1 MLETI
6 GSIVLKYW
14 VEFIL
19 GLIVAGGGFL
29 IKRYLRLEK
38 EERQREQREY
48 FDKMLEKI
56 QSDNQQILKS
66 LEKEHDKMNQNS
78 EDKYNE
84 INTKVDKAL
93 EAGREESKADD
104 AVLEKEIS
112 AMKKNITALT
122 AGVLSMQGKEF
133 INNCRKLLA
142 EDHIITLDE
151 WEELDIDH
159 TAYNGLGGNHKGDH
173 LFSLVKK
180 KVEAGFA
187 EDQRPIT
194 LSRLQVKNFQSDIDT
209 DPAFYSYFGHIVSEI
224 KHEFSSRKYRFS
236 MQIRR

>member
-1 MLETI
+1 MLATI

-14 VEFIL
+14 VELIL
-19 GLIVAGGGFL
+19 GLIVAGGGFV

-48 FDKMLEKI
+48 FDKMLDKI
-56 QSDNQQILKS
+56 QKENQQVLKH
-66 LEKEHDKMNQNS
+66 LEKEHDTMNQNS
-78 EDKYNE
+78 EDRYDE

-104 AVLEKEIS
+104 AVLEKEIV
-112 AMKKNITALT
+112 AVEKNIAALT

-133 INNCRKLLA
+133 RNNCRKLLA
-142 EDHIITLDE
+142 EDHVITLDE
-151 WEELDIDH
+151 WEELDKDH
-159 TAYNGLGGNHKGDH
+159 MAYNGLGGNHKGDH

-187 EDQRPIT
+187 EDQRP
-194 LSRLQVKNFQSDIDT
+194 KD
-209 DPAFYSYFGHIVSEI
+209 E
-224 KHEFSSRKYRFS
+224 
-236 MQIRR
+236 

>member
-38 EERQREQREY
+38 EERQREQKEY

-56 QSDNQQILKS
+56 QTENQNVLKS

-187 EDQRPIT
+187 EDQRP
-194 LSRLQVKNFQSDIDT
+194 K
-209 DPAFYSYFGHIVSEI
+209 E
-224 KHEFSSRKYRFS
+224 E
-236 MQIRR
+236 

>member
-38 EERQREQREY
+38 EERQREQKEY

-56 QSDNQQILKS
+56 QSENQQMLKS

-133 INNCRKLLA
+133 INNYRKLLA

-187 EDQRPIT
+187 EDQRP
-194 LSRLQVKNFQSDIDT
+194 K
-209 DPAFYSYFGHIVSEI
+209 E
-224 KHEFSSRKYRFS
+224 E
-236 MQIRR
+236 

>member
-6 GSIVLKYW
+6 GSIILKYW
-14 VEFIL
+14 VELIL
-19 GLIVAGGGFL
+19 GLIVTGGGFV

-38 EERQREQREY
+38 EERQREQKEY
-48 FDKMLEKI
+48 FDNVLKKI
-56 QSDNQQILKS
+56 QTENQHVLKS

-78 EDKYNE
+78 EDKYDE
-84 INTKVDKAL
+84 INTKVDQAL
-93 EAGREESKADD
+93 EAGREESKSDD

-112 AMKKNITALT
+112 ALEKNITALT

-133 INNCRKLLA
+133 RNNCRKLLA
-142 EDHIITLDE
+142 EDHVITLDE
-151 WEELDIDH
+151 WEELDKDH

-187 EDQRPIT
+187 EDQRP
-194 LSRLQVKNFQSDIDT
+194 K
-209 DPAFYSYFGHIVSEI
+209 E
-224 KHEFSSRKYRFS
+224 E
-236 MQIRR
+236 

>member
-56 QSDNQQILKS
+56 QSNNQQILKS

-112 AMKKNITALT
+112 VMKKNITALT

-187 EDQRPIT
+187 EDQRP
-194 LSRLQVKNFQSDIDT
+194 K
-209 DPAFYSYFGHIVSEI
+209 E
-224 KHEFSSRKYRFS
+224 E
-236 MQIRR
+236 

>member
-93 EAGREESKADD
+93 EAGRKESKADD

-173 LFSLVKK
+173 LFLLVKK

-187 EDQRPIT
+187 EDQRP
-194 LSRLQVKNFQSDIDT
+194 K
-209 DPAFYSYFGHIVSEI
+209 E
-224 KHEFSSRKYRFS
+224 E
-236 MQIRR
+236 

>member
-38 EERQREQREY
+38 EERQREQKEY

-56 QSDNQQILKS
+56 QSENQHVLKS

-78 EDKYNE
+78 ENKYNE
-84 INTKVDKAL
+84 INIKVDKAL

-187 EDQRPIT
+187 EDQRP
-194 LSRLQVKNFQSDIDT
+194 K
-209 DPAFYSYFGHIVSEI
+209 E
-224 KHEFSSRKYRFS
+224 E
-236 MQIRR
+236 

>member
-14 VEFIL
+14 VELIL
-19 GLIVAGGGFL
+19 GLIVAGGGFV

-56 QSDNQQILKS
+56 QSENKTVLKS
-66 LEKEHDKMNQNS
+66 LEDEHDRMNQCS
-78 EDKYNE
+78 DDRYEE
-84 INTKVDKAL
+84 INTKVNNAL

-104 AVLEKEIS
+104 AVLEEEIS
-112 AMKKNITALT
+112 TVEKNLEALT
-122 AGVLSMQGKEF
+122 AGILSMQGKEF
-133 INNCRKLLA
+133 RANCRKLLA
-142 EDHIITLDE
+142 EDHVITLDE
-151 WEELDIDH
+151 WEELDKDH
-159 TAYNGLGGNHKGDH
+159 MAYNGLGGNHKGDH

-187 EDQRPIT
+187 EDQRP
-194 LSRLQVKNFQSDIDT
+194 KDD
-209 DPAFYSYFGHIVSEI
+209 
-224 KHEFSSRKYRFS
+224 
-236 MQIRR
+236 

>member
-38 EERQREQREY
+38 EERQREQKEY

-56 QSDNQQILKS
+56 QSENQHVLKS

-122 AGVLSMQGKEF
+122 AGILSMQGKEF

-180 KVEAGFA
+180 KVEASFA
-187 EDQRPIT
+187 EDQR
-194 LSRLQVKNFQSDIDT
+194 QK
-209 DPAFYSYFGHIVSEI
+209 E
-224 KHEFSSRKYRFS
+224 E
-236 MQIRR
+236 

>member
-38 EERQREQREY
+38 EERQREQKEY
-48 FDKMLEKI
+48 FNKMLEKI
-56 QSDNQQILKS
+56 QSENQQVLKS

-122 AGVLSMQGKEF
+122 AGILSIQGKEF

-187 EDQRPIT
+187 EDQRP
-194 LSRLQVKNFQSDIDT
+194 K
-209 DPAFYSYFGHIVSEI
+209 E
-224 KHEFSSRKYRFS
+224 E
-236 MQIRR
+236 

>member
-38 EERQREQREY
+38 EERQKEQREY

-56 QSDNQQILKS
+56 QSENQQILKS

-78 EDKYNE
+78 KDKYNE

-122 AGVLSMQGKEF
+122 AGILSMQGKEF

-187 EDQRPIT
+187 EDQRP
-194 LSRLQVKNFQSDIDT
+194 K
-209 DPAFYSYFGHIVSEI
+209 E
-224 KHEFSSRKYRFS
+224 E
-236 MQIRR
+236 

>member
-38 EERQREQREY
+38 EERQREQKEY

-56 QSDNQQILKS
+56 QSENQQVLKS

-93 EAGREESKADD
+93 EAGRE
-104 AVLEKEIS
+104 
-112 AMKKNITALT
+112 
-122 AGVLSMQGKEF
+122 
-133 INNCRKLLA
+133 
-142 EDHIITLDE
+142 
-151 WEELDIDH
+151 
-159 TAYNGLGGNHKGDH
+159 
-173 LFSLVKK
+173 
-180 KVEAGFA
+180 
-187 EDQRPIT
+187 
-194 LSRLQVKNFQSDIDT
+194 
-209 DPAFYSYFGHIVSEI
+209 
-224 KHEFSSRKYRFS
+224 
-236 MQIRR
+236 

>member
-14 VEFIL
+14 VELIL
-19 GLIVAGGGFL
+19 GLIVTGGGFL

-38 EERQREQREY
+38 EERQREQKEY
-48 FDKMLEKI
+48 FDNVLKKI
-56 QSDNQQILKS
+56 QSENQQALKS

-78 EDKYNE
+78 EDKYDE

-93 EAGREESKADD
+93 EAGREESKSDD

-112 AMKKNITALT
+112 ALEKNIAALT
-122 AGVLSMQGKEF
+122 AGVLSIQGKEF
-133 INNCRKLLA
+133 RNNCRKLLA
-142 EDHIITLDE
+142 EDHVIALDE
-151 WEELDIDH
+151 WEELDKDH
-159 TAYNGLGGNHKGDH
+159 MAYNGLGGNHKGDN

-187 EDQRPIT
+187 EDQRP
-194 LSRLQVKNFQSDIDT
+194 K
-209 DPAFYSYFGHIVSEI
+209 E
-224 KHEFSSRKYRFS
+224 E
-236 MQIRR
+236 

>member
-66 LEKEHDKMNQNS
+66 LEKEHEKMNQNS

-112 AMKKNITALT
+112 VMKKNITALT

-187 EDQRPIT
+187 EDQRP
-194 LSRLQVKNFQSDIDT
+194 K
-209 DPAFYSYFGHIVSEI
+209 E
-224 KHEFSSRKYRFS
+224 E
-236 MQIRR
+236 

>member
-38 EERQREQREY
+38 EERQREQKEY
-48 FDKMLEKI
+48 FDKMLKKI
-56 QSDNQQILKS
+56 QSENQHVLKS

-78 EDKYNE
+78 ENKYNE
-84 INTKVDKAL
+84 INIKVDKAL

-187 EDQRPIT
+187 EDQRP
-194 LSRLQVKNFQSDIDT
+194 K
-209 DPAFYSYFGHIVSEI
+209 E
-224 KHEFSSRKYRFS
+224 E
-236 MQIRR
+236 